1 MVDRYNLSKLF
12 NVLFTRGLAAH
23 LPPAGAVVVD
33 TVDPGYCYSSL
44 RRHAPLLQGA
54 AFAVMDL
61 LLARRTD
68 VGARTLVWAANAGH
82 DDPALRDALKGAYT
96 ASCGI
101 EEPSD
106 FVLSSGGQEAEKRLW
121 VCTSYFSDV
130 S

>member
-1 MVDRYNLSKLF
+1 MADRYNLSKLF

-68 VGARTLVWAANAGH
+68 VGARTLVWAQGRVH
-82 DDPALRDALKGAYT
+82 RQLRDRGAERLCAVLRRPGGGEAALGVYLLL
-96 ASCGI
+96 
-101 EEPSD
+101 
-106 FVLSSGGQEAEKRLW
+106 F
-121 VCTSYFSDV
+121 
-130 S
+130 